1 MIIST
6 NKKLVV
12 GLEVGTTK
20 VVALVGEISI
30 DSKINI
36 IGIGICKSKGIDKGR
51 INNLDAVV
59 SCIQESIYQAET
71 MANCNITS
79 VYLSL
84 SSKYINCQNEIG
96 IVPISEDE
104 VTKEDI
110 ENVIHTA
117 KSVKILNEHHILHV
131 IPQEYSIDQQ
141 SGIKNPI
148 GLSGTRMQVR
158 VHLITCHQ
166 NIAKNIIRAV
176 ETCNIKV
183 DQVIF
188 SGLASSKSVLS
199 EEECKLG
206 VCMIDIGGGTID
218 FSTYIDGFIQ
228 DSQVIPYAGNI
239 VTKDIS
245 YAFNTSYSDSEIIK
259 INYESA
265 LKTNI
270 DSLNNIELS
279 EKNQNLFQN
288 LQFNT
293 VSEVIESRYNELLTL
308 INNRIIYV
316 QNKLYQEGRKN
327 QLSSG
332 IVLTGGAS
340 TISLIS
346 QCAERIFQNKVRIA
360 KPINISGLTEN
371 INEPHYSTVVGLL
384 HYGKEFYLQSE
395 NIKKESSFIEKWFKQ
410 INNWFKK
417 EF

>member
-1 MIIST
+1 MIISK
-6 NKKLVV
+6 NRKLVV
-12 GLEVGTTK
+12 GLEIGTTK
-20 VVALVGEISI
+20 VVTLVGEVLTNG
-30 DSKINI
+30 KIKI
-36 IGIGICKSKGIDKGR
+36 IGIGICQSNGIDKGR
-51 INNLDAVV
+51 INNLDAVI
-59 SCIQESIYQAET
+59 SCIRESIHQAEI
-71 MANCNITS
+71 MANCQITS

-166 NIAKNIIRAV
+166 NMAKNIIKAV
-176 ETCNIKV
+176 EKCDIKV

-188 SGLASSKSVLS
+188 SGLASSKAVLT
-199 EEECKLG
+199 EDECKLG

-218 FSTYIDGFIQ
+218 LITYIDGSIQ

-245 YAFNTSYSDSEIIK
+245 YAFSTSYSDSEKIK
-259 INYESA
+259 IKYGSA
-265 LKTNI
+265 IKLSPGTSKNI
-270 DSLNNIELS
+270 DLS
-279 EKNQNLFQN
+279 SKYGNFQKN
-288 LQFNT
+288 LQQDT
-293 VSEVIESRYNELLTL
+293 VIEVIESRYNELLHL
-308 INNRIIYV
+308 INNRILYV
-316 QNKLYQEGRKN
+316 QKKLYKEGRKY
-327 QLSSG
+327 QLTGG

-340 TISLIS
+340 TISFLTE
-346 QCAERIFQNKVRIA
+346 CAEKIFQKKIRIA
-360 KPINISGLTEN
+360 KPLNISGLTDN
-371 INEPHYSTVVGLL
+371 VTEPHYSTVVGLL
-384 HYGKEFYLQSE
+384 HYGKEFYFDDTNQKRE
-395 NIKKESSFIEKWFKQ
+395 ISFIEKWFQK
-410 INNWFKK
+410 ISNWFKK

>member
-20 VVALVGEISI
+20 VVTLVGEILI
-30 DSKINI
+30 DSTIKI

-51 INNLDAVV
+51 IDNLDAVV
-59 SCIQESIYQAET
+59 SCIQESIYQAEI

-117 KSVKILNEHHILHV
+117 KSVKIPNEHHILHV

-158 VHLITCHQ
+158 VHLITCYQ
-166 NIAKNIIRAV
+166 NIAKNIIKAV

-188 SGLASSKSVLS
+188 SGLASSKAVLT

-218 FSTYIDGFIQ
+218 FTTYIDGFIQ

-245 YAFNTSYSDSEIIK
+245 YAFSTSYADSEIIK
-259 INYESA
+259 TNYNCSLKSPIESS
-265 LKTNI
+265 I
-270 DSLNNIELS
+270 DSKS
-279 EKNQNLFQN
+279 FEKYQNLLKNIQPD
-288 LQFNT
+288 T
-293 VSEVIESRYNELLTL
+293 ISEVIESRYNELLTL
-308 INNRIIYV
+308 INNRIIHI
-316 QNKLYQEGRKN
+316 QNQLYKEGRKY

-340 TISLIS
+340 TIALLNKY
-346 QCAERIFQNKVRIA
+346 AEKVFQNKVRIA
-360 KPINISGLTEN
+360 KPINISGLIEN
-371 INEPHYSTVVGLL
+371 ISEPHYSTVVGLL
-384 HYGKEFYLQSE
+384 HYGKEFYLQSK
-395 NIKKESSFIEKWFKQ
+395 NIKKESSFIERWFKQ

>member
-12 GLEVGTTK
+12 GLEVGTNK
-20 VVALVGEISI
+20 VVTLVGEILI
-30 DSKINI
+30 DSTIKI
-36 IGIGICKSKGIDKGR
+36 IGSGICKSKGIEKGR

-59 SCIQESIYQAET
+59 SCIKESVYKAEI

-84 SSKYINCQNEIG
+84 SSKYIDCQNEIG

-166 NIAKNIIRAV
+166 NIAKNIIKAV
-176 ETCNIKV
+176 EKCNIKV

-188 SGLASSKSVLS
+188 SGLASSKAVLT

-206 VCMIDIGGGTID
+206 VCMIDMGGGTID
-218 FSTYIDGFIQ
+218 FTTYIDGFIE

-245 YAFNTSYSDSEIIK
+245 YAFRTSYSDSEIIK
-259 INYESA
+259 INYNSL
-265 LKTNI
+265 LKAPK
-270 DSLNNIELS
+270 DSQSNIELS
-279 EKNQNLFQN
+279 EKHQNLFKN
-288 LQFNT
+288 LQSDT
-293 VSEVIESRYNELLTL
+293 ISDVIESRYSELLTL
-308 INNRIIYV
+308 INNRILYI
-316 QNKLYQEGRKN
+316 QNKLYKEGKKY

-340 TISLIS
+340 NISLMHKY
-346 QCAERIFQNKVRIA
+346 AEKIFQNKIRIA
-360 KPINISGLTEN
+360 KPINISGLIEN
-371 INEPHYSTVVGLL
+371 ITEPNYSTVVGLL
-384 HYGKEFYLQSE
+384 HYGKEFYLESE

-410 INNWFKK
+410 INNWFKR

>member
-20 VVALVGEISI
+20 VVTLVGEILI
-30 DSKINI
+30 DSTIKI

-51 INNLDAVV
+51 IDNLDAVV
-59 SCIQESIYQAET
+59 SCIQESIYQAEI

-117 KSVKILNEHHILHV
+117 KSVKIPNEHHILHV

-158 VHLITCHQ
+158 VHLITCYQ
-166 NIAKNIIRAV
+166 NIAKNIIKAV

-188 SGLASSKSVLS
+188 SGLASSKAVLT

-218 FSTYIDGFIQ
+218 FTTYIDGFVQ

-245 YAFNTSYSDSEIIK
+245 YAFSTSYADSEIIK
-259 INYESA
+259 TNYNCSLKSPIESS
-265 LKTNI
+265 I
-270 DSLNNIELS
+270 DSKS
-279 EKNQNLFQN
+279 FEKYQNLLKHIQPD
-288 LQFNT
+288 T
-293 VSEVIESRYNELLTL
+293 ISEVIESRYNELLTL
-308 INNRIIYV
+308 INNRIIHI
-316 QNKLYQEGRKN
+316 QNQLYKEGRKY

-340 TISLIS
+340 TIALLNKY
-346 QCAERIFQNKVRIA
+346 AEKIFQNKVRIA
-360 KPINISGLTEN
+360 KPINISGLIEN
-371 INEPHYSTVVGLL
+371 ISEPHYSTVVGLL
-384 HYGKEFYLQSE
+384 HYGKEFYLQSK
-395 NIKKESSFIEKWFKQ
+395 NIKKESSFIERWFKQ

>member
-1 MIIST
+1 MIISK
-6 NKKLVV
+6 NRKLVV
-12 GLEVGTTK
+12 GLEIGTTK
-20 VVALVGEISI
+20 VVTLVGEVLTNG
-30 DSKINI
+30 KIKI
-36 IGIGICKSKGIDKGR
+36 IGIGICQSNGIDKGR
-51 INNLDAVV
+51 INDLDAVI
-59 SCIQESIYQAET
+59 SCIRESIHQAEI
-71 MANCNITS
+71 MANCQITS

-84 SSKYINCQNEIG
+84 SSKYINCPNEIG

-166 NIAKNIIRAV
+166 NMAKNIIKAV
-176 ETCNIKV
+176 EKCDIKV

-188 SGLASSKSVLS
+188 SGLASSKAVLT
-199 EEECKLG
+199 EDECKLG

-218 FSTYIDGFIQ
+218 LITYIDGSIQ

-245 YAFNTSYSDSEIIK
+245 YAFSTSYSDSEKIK
-259 INYESA
+259 IKYGSA
-265 LKTNI
+265 IKLSPGTSKNI
-270 DSLNNIELS
+270 DLS
-279 EKNQNLFQN
+279 SKYGNFQKN
-288 LQFNT
+288 LQQDT
-293 VSEVIESRYNELLTL
+293 VIEVIDSRYNELLHL
-308 INNRIIYV
+308 INNRILYV
-316 QNKLYQEGRKN
+316 QKKLYKEGRKY
-327 QLSSG
+327 QLTGG

-340 TISLIS
+340 TISFLTE
-346 QCAERIFQNKVRIA
+346 CAEKIFQKKIRIA
-360 KPINISGLTEN
+360 KPLNISGLTDN
-371 INEPHYSTVVGLL
+371 VTEPHYSTVVGLL
-384 HYGKEFYLQSE
+384 HYGKEFYFDDTNQKRE
-395 NIKKESSFIEKWFKQ
+395 ISFIEKWFQK
-410 INNWFKK
+410 ISNWFKK

>member
-20 VVALVGEISI
+20 VVTLVGEISI
-30 DSKINI
+30 DSKIKI
-36 IGIGICKSKGIDKGR
+36 IGVGICKSKGIDKGR
-51 INNLDAVV
+51 INNLDSVV
-59 SCIQESIYQAET
+59 SCIQKSICQAET

-166 NIAKNIIRAV
+166 NIAKNIIKAV

-199 EEECKLG
+199 KEECKLG

-218 FSTYIDGFIQ
+218 FTTYIDGFIQ

-265 LKTNI
+265 LKINI
-270 DSLNNIELS
+270 ESSSNIELS
-279 EKNQNLFQN
+279 EKHQNLFQN
-288 LQFNT
+288 IQFGA

-308 INNRIIYV
+308 INNRIIYI
-316 QNKLYQEGRKN
+316 QKKLYKEGRRN

-340 TISLIS
+340 SISLIKK
-346 QCAERIFQNKVRIA
+346 CAEKIFRNKIRIA

-384 HYGKEFYLQSE
+384 HYGKEFYLQSQ
-395 NIKKESSFIEKWFKQ
+395 NLKKESSFIEKWFKQ

>member
-20 VVALVGEISI
+20 VVTLVGEILI
-30 DSKINI
+30 DNTIKI

-59 SCIQESIYQAET
+59 SCIQESIYQAEI

-84 SSKYINCQNEIG
+84 SSKYVNCQNEIG
-96 IVPISEDE
+96 MVPISEDE

-117 KSVKILNEHHILHV
+117 KSVKILNEHHIIHV

-158 VHLITCHQ
+158 VHLITCHE
-166 NIAKNIIRAV
+166 NIAKNIIKAV

-183 DQVIF
+183 DQIIF
-188 SGLASSKSVLS
+188 SGLASSKAVLS

-218 FSTYIDGFIQ
+218 FTTYIDGFIE

-245 YAFNTSYSDSEIIK
+245 YAFRTSYSDSEIIK
-259 INYESA
+259 QNYVS
-265 LKTNI
+265 
-270 DSLNNIELS
+270 SELS
-279 EKNQNLFQN
+279 DDIQFPEKYQNLFKN
-288 LQFNT
+288 LELDT

-308 INNRIIYV
+308 IHHRILYI
-316 QNKLYQEGRKN
+316 QNKLYKEGRKY

-340 TISLIS
+340 TIPLIKKY
-346 QCAERIFQNKVRIA
+346 AEKVFQNKIRIA
-360 KPINISGLTEN
+360 KPINISGLIEN
-371 INEPHYSTVVGLL
+371 ITEPHYSTVVGLL
-384 HYGKEFYLQSE
+384 HYGKEFYLKSK
-395 NIKKESSFIEKWFKQ
+395 NMKKESSFIEKWFKQ

>member
-20 VVALVGEISI
+20 VVTLVGEIVI
-30 DSKINI
+30 DNTIKI

-59 SCIQESIYQAET
+59 ACIQESIDQAEI

-110 ENVIHTA
+110 ENVIYTA
-117 KSVKILNEHHILHV
+117 KSVKIMNEHHILHV

-166 NIAKNIIRAV
+166 NIAKNIIKAV
-176 ETCNIKV
+176 ETCNVKV

-188 SGLASSKSVLS
+188 SGLASSKAILT

-206 VCMIDIGGGTID
+206 ACMIDIGGGTID
-218 FSTYIDGFIQ
+218 VATYIDGFIQ
-228 DSQVIPYAGNI
+228 DSYVIPYAGNI
-239 VTKDIS
+239 VNKDIS
-245 YAFNTSYSDSEIIK
+245 YAFSTSCSDSEIIK
-259 INYESA
+259 MNYS
-265 LKTNI
+265 T
-270 DSLNNIELS
+270 SLNKSVESSIHDELS
-279 EKNQNLFQN
+279 EKYQNLLKNIQ
-288 LQFNT
+288 LET
-293 VSEVIESRYNELLTL
+293 VSEVIESRYNELLHL
-308 INNRIIYV
+308 INKRIIYI
-316 QNKLYQEGRKN
+316 QNKLYKEDRKY

-340 TISLIS
+340 TISFLS
-346 QCAERIFQNKVRIA
+346 KYAEKIFHNKVRIA
-360 KPINISGLTEN
+360 KPINISGLIEN
-371 INEPHYSTVVGLL
+371 ITEPHYSTVVGLL
-384 HYGKEFYLQSE
+384 HYGKEFYLQSQ
-395 NIKKESSFIEKWFKQ
+395 NIHKESSLIEKWFKQ

>member
-20 VVALVGEISI
+20 VVTLVGEILI
-30 DSKINI
+30 DSTIKI

-51 INNLDAVV
+51 IDNLDAVV
-59 SCIQESIYQAET
+59 SCIQESIYQAEI

-117 KSVKILNEHHILHV
+117 KSVKIPNEHHILHV

-158 VHLITCHQ
+158 VHLITCYQ
-166 NIAKNIIRAV
+166 NIAKNIIKAV

-188 SGLASSKSVLS
+188 SGLASSKAVLT

-218 FSTYIDGFIQ
+218 FTTYIDGFIQ

-245 YAFNTSYSDSEIIK
+245 YAFSTSYADSEIIK
-259 INYESA
+259 TNYNCSLKSPIESS
-265 LKTNI
+265 I
-270 DSLNNIELS
+270 DSKS
-279 EKNQNLFQN
+279 FEKYQNLLKNIQPD
-288 LQFNT
+288 T
-293 VSEVIESRYNELLTL
+293 ISEVIESRYNELLTL
-308 INNRIIYV
+308 INNRIIHI
-316 QNKLYQEGRKN
+316 QNQLYKEGRKY

-340 TISLIS
+340 TIALLNKY
-346 QCAERIFQNKVRIA
+346 AEKIFQNKVRIA
-360 KPINISGLTEN
+360 KPINISGLIEN
-371 INEPHYSTVVGLL
+371 ISEPHYSTVVGLL
-384 HYGKEFYLQSE
+384 HYGKEFYLQSK
-395 NIKKESSFIEKWFKQ
+395 NIKKESSFIERWFKQ

>member
-20 VVALVGEISI
+20 VVTLVGEILI
-30 DSKINI
+30 DSTIKI

-51 INNLDAVV
+51 IDNLDAVV
-59 SCIQESIYQAET
+59 SCIQESIYQAEI

-84 SSKYINCQNEIG
+84 SSKYIHCQNEIG

-117 KSVKILNEHHILHV
+117 KSVKIPNEHHILHV

-158 VHLITCHQ
+158 VHLITCYQ
-166 NIAKNIIRAV
+166 NIAKNIIKAV

-188 SGLASSKSVLS
+188 SGLASSKAVLT

-218 FSTYIDGFIQ
+218 FTTYIDGFIQ

-245 YAFNTSYSDSEIIK
+245 YAFSTSYADSEIIK
-259 INYESA
+259 TNYNCSLKSPIESS
-265 LKTNI
+265 I
-270 DSLNNIELS
+270 DSKLF
-279 EKNQNLFQN
+279 EKYQNLLKNIQPD
-288 LQFNT
+288 T
-293 VSEVIESRYNELLTL
+293 ISEVIESRYNELLTL
-308 INNRIIYV
+308 INNRIIHI
-316 QNKLYQEGRKN
+316 QNQLYKEGRKY

-340 TISLIS
+340 TIALLNKY
-346 QCAERIFQNKVRIA
+346 AEKIFQNKVRIA
-360 KPINISGLTEN
+360 KPINISGLIEN
-371 INEPHYSTVVGLL
+371 ISEPHYSTVVGLL
-384 HYGKEFYLQSE
+384 HYGKEFYLQSK
-395 NIKKESSFIEKWFKQ
+395 NIKKESSFIERWFKQ